1 MNAQSITNLAY
12 ESINDKYSKAK
23 YGDFDVIM
31 DMSNGYINGTKL
43 CADGGKF
50 MKNWLQNNNNKELIK
65 CFESDYGGWNSS
77 HQTYEV
83 RNGTNSNNINGTYVH
98 PDLIPHIASWISP
111 TFARKVSIIVNN
123 YLARER
129 EEEIRRLTG
138 DKCRLEKMLDEAKQ
152 QRDVDREEY
161 KQRDEY
167 NKKMLQKM
175 IDQNEKT
182 HSKLDDTQKTLEVTH
197 AKLDKADNANEELQ
211 NTLEVVVTRLEIVAD
226 EIVKPSKRVEVH
238 EQFVIMKLNDNKS
251 EHSFKAFCSQNRG
264 VVQAKNRVLREH
276 PNANVFFEIAPSPNS
291 KNFLHN
297 LKDLYGTGKDAKLKI
312 YYNYIALLND
322 TIEQDLYDMVN
333 TVIEDAKNLASAHS
347 T

>member
-31 DMSNGYINGTKL
+31 DMSNGYINATKL
-43 CADGGKF
+43 CADGGKYF
-50 MKNWLQNNNNKELIK
+50 KHWMENKSNKELIND
-65 CFESDYGGWNSS
+65 FEKNQTEFRPVLFMSDSYGI
-77 HQTYEV
+77 T
-83 RNGTNSNNINGTYVH
+83 RGTYVH
-98 PDLIPHIASWISP
+98 QDLIPHIAAWVSP
-111 TFARKVSIIVNN
+111 SFARKVSIIVNN
-123 YLARER
+123 FLARER

-182 HSKLDDTQKTLEVTH
+182 HNKLDDTQKTLEVTH

-226 EIVKPSKRVEVH
+226 EIVKPSKRLEVH
-238 EQFVIMKLNDNKS
+238 EQFVIMKLNDNNS
-251 EHSFKAFCSQNRG
+251 NYSFRAFCSQNRG
-264 VVQAKNRVLREH
+264 IDQAKNRILREH
-276 PNANVFFEIAPSPNS
+276 PNATIFLEITPSPNS

-297 LKDLYGTGKDAKLKI
+297 LKDLYGDKDNNPKLKFH
-312 YYNYIALLND
+312 YNYIALLND

-333 TVIEDAKNLASAHS
+333 TVIEDAKNLASTHF

>member
-31 DMSNGYINGTKL
+31 DMSNGYINATKL
-43 CADGGKF
+43 CADGGKL
-50 MKNWLQNNNNKELIK
+50 MKNWLKNDSTKSMITYYKSRWLGLEPPTFVIN
-65 CFESDYGGWNSS
+65 GG
-77 HQTYEV
+77 QIPEIT
-83 RNGTNSNNINGTYVH
+83 GTYVH
-98 PDLIPHIASWISP
+98 PDIIPHIASWVSVE
-111 TFARKVSIIVNN
+111 FAFKVSKIVNEF
-123 YLARER
+123 LVRER

-167 NKKMLQKM
+167 NKRMLQKM

-182 HSKLDDTQKTLEVTH
+182 HNKLDDTQKTLDITNK
-197 AKLDKADNANEELQ
+197 KLDKADYANEELQ
-211 NTLEVVVTRLEIVAD
+211 NTLDVVVTRLEIVAD
-226 EIVKPSKRVEVH
+226 EIVKPSKRIEVH
-238 EQFVIMKLNDNKS
+238 EQFVVMKLNEPTPNNV
-251 EHSFKAFCSQNRG
+251 FKVFCSQNRN
-264 VVQAKNRVLREH
+264 VVKAKSNILKEY
-276 PNANVFFEIAPSPNS
+276 PNATVFLEITPSPNS

-297 LKDLYGTGKDAKLKI
+297 LKDLYGTTDKDNHAKLKFH
-312 YYNYIALLND
+312 YNYITLLND
-322 TIEQDLYDMVN
+322 TTELHLCDMVN
-333 TVIEDAKNLASAHS
+333 TVVEDAKNLASAHS